1 MNILVIYLYSHQM
14 ISWEEFLKME
24 IVGNRPKSFYFVG
37 ILIDT
42 ASFQKGC
49 IFAPTSSMLIQR

>member
-1 MNILVIYLYSHQM
+1 M

>member
-24 IVGNRPKSFYFVG
+24 IVGNRPKSFYLVG

-42 ASFQKGC
+42 ASFQKGY

>member
-1 MNILVIYLYSHQM
+1 M

-24 IVGNRPKSFYFVG
+24 IVGNRPKSFYLVG

-42 ASFQKGC
+42 ASFQKGY

>member
-1 MNILVIYLYSHQM
+1 MSTLVIYLYSHQM

-24 IVGNRPKSFYFVG
+24 IVGNRSKRFYFGG

-42 ASFQKGC
+42 ASFQKGY
-49 IFAPTSSMLIQR
+49 IFASTSSILIQR